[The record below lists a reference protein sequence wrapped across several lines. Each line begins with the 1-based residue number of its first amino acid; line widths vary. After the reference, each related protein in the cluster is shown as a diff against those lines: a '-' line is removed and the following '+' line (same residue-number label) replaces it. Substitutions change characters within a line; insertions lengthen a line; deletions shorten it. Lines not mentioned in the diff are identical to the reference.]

1 MNIKSKR
8 YEEETISNS
17 GLGELEKS
25 PQAYRKYK
33 DEREDQETKSFFT
46 LGSAVH
52 CKALEPEE
60 FDDRFIVLNI
70 VDPSPMY
77 KKFIDRLFKNHI
89 QEGKFV
95 NLDGLAKASAIADAY
110 AESGFKWAQDKV
122 VEKFTKDDDLQGYWK
137 GLQQAYGKELLS
149 GKDERCMEACLE
161 GIKQHSKAS
170 DLIFGY
176 QLSEVKNEFEIIW
189 NKEGYDF
196 MLRSIIDRLIIDHNK
211 KEIHIVDL
219 KTTGKPVLQFAQ
231 SYSKYKYYRQ
241 LAYYRDAVRWYMK
254 ENDLDGYAIDYYIVA
269 SETNGTGTTLV
280 FKPTEEDIEFGVSKY
295 VQLLDRMKW
304 HFDNEE
310 WDYPMEYYLNDGILE
325 LSLDESEKTL

>member
-25 PQAYRKYK
+25 PVAYRKYK
-33 DEREDQETKSFFT
+33 DERDQKETKSFFT

-60 FDDRFIVLNI
+60 FEDRFVVLNI

-77 KKFIDRLFKNHI
+77 KKFIDRLFLNHI
-89 QEGKFV
+89 QDDKFV
-95 NLDGLAKASAIADAY
+95 SLEGLAKASALADAY
-110 AESGFKWAQDKV
+110 AESGFKWSQDKV
-122 VEKFTKDDDLQGYWK
+122 VEKFTKDNDLQDYWK
-137 GLQQAYGKELLS
+137 ALQTAYGKELLS
-149 GKDERCMEACLE
+149 GADERCMEACLE

-170 DLIFGY
+170 ELIFGY

-196 MLRSIIDRLIIDHNK
+196 MLRSIIDRLVIDHNNK
-211 KEIHIVDL
+211 IVHIIDL
-219 KTTGKPVLQFAQ
+219 KTTGKPVLQFGK
-231 SYSKYKYYRQ
+231 SYKMYKYYRQ
-241 LAYYRDAVRWYMK
+241 LAYYRDAVKWYMK
-254 ENDLDGYAIDYYIVA
+254 ENSLDGYSIDYYIVA
-269 SETNGTGTTLV
+269 SETNGSGTTLV
-280 FKPTEEDIEFGVSKY
+280 YKPVEEDIEYGVKEY
-295 VQLLDRMKW
+295 EVLLDRMKW
-304 HFDNEE
+304 HFDNEK

-325 LSLDESEKTL
+325 LKLDESEKTL